1 MQHKRLVIDANI
13 LIRAV
18 LGSRVRGLIEHYC
31 NSVAFYIAEAN
42 VDEAEFYLS
51 TELAAKRGLS
61 EEVWRQVFEGMLNTV
76 QIIADDVLIEVET
89 EAKAR
94 TIDAAIREDRG
105 IMGEIDRAQSGVLW
119 HPHDAQ
125 NGSTGGPKIFVQF
138 NCSSGT
144 RSSKARCAISASRWM
159 TPWKSQNRR
168 GRLILCIHDNSG
180 NCEHGA
186 RLHHLLASVG

>member
-61 EEVWRQVFEGMLNTV
+61 EEVWRQVFEGVLNTV

-94 TIDAAIREDRG
+94 I
-105 IMGEIDRAQSGVLW
+105 
-119 HPHDAQ
+119 
-125 NGSTGGPKIFVQF
+125 
-138 NCSSGT
+138 
-144 RSSKARCAISASRWM
+144 ASRDVNDWP
-159 TPWKSQNRR
+159 TVAAALLLDCPVWTEDKDF
-168 GRLILCIHDNSG
+168 L
-180 NCEHGA
+180 GA
-186 RLHHLLASVG
+186 GVATWTTATVEIYLADS

>member
-1 MQHKRLVIDANI
+1 MIDANI

-61 EEVWRQVFEGMLNTV
+61 EEIWRQVFEGVLNTV

-94 TIDAAIREDRG
+94 I
-105 IMGEIDRAQSGVLW
+105 
-119 HPHDAQ
+119 
-125 NGSTGGPKIFVQF
+125 
-138 NCSSGT
+138 
-144 RSSKARCAISASRWM
+144 ASRDVNDWP
-159 TPWKSQNRR
+159 TVAAALLLDCPVWTEDKDF
-168 GRLILCIHDNSG
+168 L
-180 NCEHGA
+180 GA
-186 RLHHLLASVG
+186 GVATWTTATVEIYLADS

>member
-51 TELAAKRGLS
+51 KELAAKRGLS
-61 EEVWRQVFEGMLNTV
+61 EEVWRPVFEGVLNTV

-94 TIDAAIREDRG
+94 I
-105 IMGEIDRAQSGVLW
+105 
-119 HPHDAQ
+119 
-125 NGSTGGPKIFVQF
+125 
-138 NCSSGT
+138 
-144 RSSKARCAISASRWM
+144 ASRDVNDWP
-159 TPWKSQNRR
+159 TVAAALLLDCPVWTEDKDF
-168 GRLILCIHDNSG
+168 L
-180 NCEHGA
+180 GA
-186 RLHHLLASVG
+186 GVATWTTATVEIYLADS

>member
-61 EEVWRQVFEGMLNTV
+61 EEVWRQVFEGVLNAV

-94 TIDAAIREDRG
+94 I
-105 IMGEIDRAQSGVLW
+105 
-119 HPHDAQ
+119 
-125 NGSTGGPKIFVQF
+125 
-138 NCSSGT
+138 
-144 RSSKARCAISASRWM
+144 ASRDVNDWPAVAAALLLDCPVW
-159 TPWKSQNRR
+159 TEDKDF
-168 GRLILCIHDNSG
+168 L
-180 NCEHGA
+180 GA
-186 RLHHLLASVG
+186 GVATWTTATVEIYLADS

>member
-61 EEVWRQVFEGMLNTV
+61 EEVWRQVFEGVLNTV

-94 TIDAAIREDRG
+94 I
-105 IMGEIDRAQSGVLW
+105 
-119 HPHDAQ
+119 
-125 NGSTGGPKIFVQF
+125 
-138 NCSSGT
+138 
-144 RSSKARCAISASRWM
+144 ASRDVNDW
-159 TPWKSQNRR
+159 PAVAAAAP
-168 GRLILCIHDNSG
+168 
-180 NCEHGA
+180 A
-186 RLHHLLASVG
+186 RLSSMDGG